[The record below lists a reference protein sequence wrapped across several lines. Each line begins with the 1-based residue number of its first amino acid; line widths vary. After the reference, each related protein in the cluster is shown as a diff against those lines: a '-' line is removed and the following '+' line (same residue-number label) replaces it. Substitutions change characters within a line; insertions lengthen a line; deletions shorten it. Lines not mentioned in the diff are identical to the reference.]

1 MGHRLHSAKKYDIQ
15 YSDASAFNWCQEEI
29 NEILYCLAE
38 GDMAY
43 DDESL
48 IFSNTLW
55 GNRANLQKNIT
66 KIISPNNEW
75 EYQDELNEKLE
86 ALCKKYQDIT
96 NYSLYRNLKEII
108 EQSDPNCEDIH
119 FAWF

>member
-1 MGHRLHSAKKYDIQ
+1 MGYRLHSAKKYDIQ
-15 YSDASAFNWCQEEI
+15 FGDASAFNWCQNEI

-48 IFSNTLW
+48 ACSKMLW
-55 GNRANLQKNIT
+55 GNRAKLQKNIAR
-66 KIISPNNEW
+66 IISPDSTW
-75 EYQDELNEKLE
+75 EYQEELNEKLE
-86 ALCKKYQDIT
+86 NLVKNYHDIT
-96 NYSLYRNLKEII
+96 NYSLFRNLKKII
-108 EQSDPNCEDIH
+108 EQSDPNCQDVH